1 MKRNRPLLPIIFFI
15 WVSIFFISDFC
26 PGVLAQDGQGGT
38 ESNFNV
44 GFGARALALG
54 NAFTAMADDPTA
66 VYWNP
71 AGLEFIDQ
79 QSLTLFHS
87 SLWAGTN
94 YDFMGYVFPTL
105 DLGTFGLGLGRI
117 GVGDIQERSEDGV
130 PLNKFS
136 LQEYHLFFS
145 YAKKMPLNIT
155 PGISLRLVRRAWG
168 SLRQMGSLAD
178 NGIGMDLG
186 IMYRPE
192 WLGSPWLQDWSVGI
206 NLQNLLVPQLK
217 EGTGS
222 DAFPLTFKLGFF
234 KKLRLV
240 GGEATNILFDF
251 DFSEKRDLKLHF
263 GTEYAL
269 PELGSMRIG
278 YGTGGFSLGA
288 GVEYQMFQIEYA
300 FGRNE
305 YTDVLAPVHRISLSI
320 NFGPNRDELYVIAQ
334 QKLIQEQAR
343 VLVDLQEAEKEQFCI
358 DHIRSGNEYLDEQ
371 KYLDAIV
378 EYQQVLNR
386 DSLNIQARSL
396 LDSANTLL
404 EAYTLQLQSVAIQ
417 NALDQEDNLFIA
429 QHFDKGRELLD
440 QNQFTTALAEFNLA
454 FDRDTSNAAV
464 KDAVST
470 TRRRINEEVTRLL
483 QRSRQELENQ
493 NHAEALVLLA
503 NARDLHTTDRQLE
516 QSIEYQTR
524 QVNIQKNLQR
534 GMLLFQIEEYE
545 KALAVL
551 QDILAIDPENALAK
565 DYSEK
570 CKIETISKVTK
581 MDAESEQQYLE
592 GMNAFLEGNYQAAIA
607 TWEKIL
613 IKYPYHKKILTA
625 IQGAR
630 EKMKI
635 EIK

>member
-15 WVSIFFISDFC
+15 WASIFFISDFC

-38 ESNFNV
+38 ESNFNF
-44 GFGARALALG
+44 GFGARALSLG

-87 SLWAGTN
+87 SLWASTN
-94 YDFMGYVFPTL
+94 YDFLGYVFPTFN
-105 DLGTFGLGLGRI
+105 LGTFGLGLGRI
-117 GVGDIQERSEDGV
+117 AVGDIQERSEDGV

-136 LQEYHLFFS
+136 LQEFNLFFS

-155 PGISLRLVRRAWG
+155 PGVSLRIVHRAWG
-168 SLRQMGSLAD
+168 SLKQMGNLAD
-178 NGIGMDLG
+178 NGIGLDLG
-186 IMYRPE
+186 VLYRPE
-192 WLGSPWLQDWSVGI
+192 WLGSPWLQDWSIGL
-206 NLQNLLVPQLK
+206 NLQNLLAPQLK

-222 DAFPLTFKLGFF
+222 DIFPATIKLGFF

-263 GTEYAL
+263 GTEYAI
-269 PELGSMRIG
+269 PDLGSMRIG

-288 GVEYQMFQIEYA
+288 GVEYQMFEIEYA

-305 YTDVLAPVHRISLSI
+305 FADVLAPVHRISLSI
-320 NFGPNRDELYVIAQ
+320 NFGPTRDDLYGIAQ

-343 VLVDLQEAEKEQFCI
+343 VLIDLQEAEKEQFCI
-358 DHIRSGNEYLDEQ
+358 DHIRSGNKYLDEQ

-404 EAYTLQLQSVAIQ
+404 EAYTLQMQSVAIR
-417 NALDQEDNLFIA
+417 NALDQEDNLFIE
-429 QHFDKGRELLD
+429 QHFNKGRELLD
-440 QNQFTTALAEFNLA
+440 QNQFTAALAEFNLA
-454 FDRDTSNAAV
+454 FERDTSNAAV

-483 QRSRQELENQ
+483 QRSRQELDNQ

-503 NARDLHTTDRQLE
+503 SARDLHTTDRQLE

-534 GMLLFQIEEYE
+534 GILLFQIREYE
-545 KALAVL
+545 KAFAVL
-551 QDILAIDPENALAK
+551 QDILAIDPENVLAK

-581 MDAESEQQYLE
+581 MDAESEQRYLE

-607 TWEKIL
+607 IWEKIL
-613 IKYPYHKKILTA
+613 IQYPYHKKILTA

-635 EIK
+635 DIK